1 MVERCN
7 QELRATGML
16 QYRADDKSVDAGEA
30 YGAERAAMV
39 KLTPQERS
47 VSGLVVQ
54 GLTNKETARRLFL
67 AEKTV
72 QYHLTR
78 IYSKFGI
85 RSRTELASIFMSIEG
100 SDQEP
105 DGPEDSNSGEEM

>member
-1 MVERCN
+1 
-7 QELRATGML
+7 ML
-16 QYRADDKSVDAGEA
+16 QYRPDEKSVDAGEA
-30 YGAERAAMV
+30 NGAESAARV
-39 KLTPQERS
+39 KLTAQERS
-47 VSGLVVQ
+47 VSELVVQ

-85 RSRTELASIFMSIEG
+85 RSRTELASVFISIEG
-100 SDQEP
+100 TGQEH